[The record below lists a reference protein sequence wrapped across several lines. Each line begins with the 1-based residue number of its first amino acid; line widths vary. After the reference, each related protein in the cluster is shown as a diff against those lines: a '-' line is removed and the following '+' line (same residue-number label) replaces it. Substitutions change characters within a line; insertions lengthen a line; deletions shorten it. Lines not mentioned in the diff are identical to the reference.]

1 MTFEQLEAFL
11 AAAEQNTFFDAA
23 ELLHISQSA
32 LSKQII
38 KLETELGVAL
48 FDRRHRHACLNDA
61 GEEFYREALALHRQ
75 YLRMRTRMRRYQKSC
90 GHTLVVG
97 TLPILSQYG
106 LTELLS
112 DFSKQNPDI
121 QLVLEEVEEP
131 ALMQGLS
138 RGRFDCAIARE
149 SLLDA
154 ALYEM
159 LPLAHDELV
168 AILPASHPLLETNV
182 PSSLSISQLAE
193 ADFLLMHRHT
203 AVYLQCMQM
212 FHAASINPRIL
223 RHARPESILGAVAVG
238 EGVGLLPKSSLGLFK
253 HQNIAAVSLS
263 PAVLLP
269 VVLAKPRLE
278 KDTAAM
284 KRLAEFIGSAP
295 YQLIP

>member
-1 MTFEQLEAFL
+1 M
-11 AAAEQNTFFDAA
+11 
-23 ELLHISQSA
+23 I
-32 LSKQII
+32 
-38 KLETELGVAL
+38 
-48 FDRRHRHACLNDA
+48 
-61 GEEFYREALALHRQ
+61 
-75 YLRMRTRMRRYQKSC
+75 
-90 GHTLVVG
+90 G

-253 HQNIAAVSLS
+253 HQNIATVSLS

-284 KRLAEFIGSAP
+284 KRLAEFIGNAP